1 MRIAPNAKCQRVL
14 ILALQLVQLVIVMLL
29 IYSCETNR
37 GGAASTGLA
46 AATVGAVTGEYGRL
60 GAGGGGRAGRHGGGG
75 TTVAVLLLLGHVAPG
90 GRQLAHRLREVL
102 LRPET
107 RRS

>member
-1 MRIAPNAKCQRVL
+1 MRVAPNAKRQRVL
-14 ILALQLVQLVIVMLL
+14 ILALQLVRLVIVMLL
-29 IYSCETNR
+29 INSCETNR

-60 GAGGGGRAGRHGGGG
+60 GGAGGRAGRHGGGG
-75 TTVAVLLLLGHVAPG
+75 TTVALLLLLGHVAPG

>member
-1 MRIAPNAKCQRVL
+1 MRVAPNAKRQRVL
-14 ILALQLVQLVIVMLL
+14 ILALQLVRLVIVMLL
-29 IYSCETNR
+29 INSCETNR

-60 GAGGGGRAGRHGGGG
+60 GGTGGRAGRHGGGG
-75 TTVAVLLLLGHVAPG
+75 TTVALLLLLGHVAPG